1 MTERLKNKYY
11 CSKKLFIA
19 DMQRI
24 FSNCRAYN
32 AADTEYVKCANTLE
46 RFFFNKIREF
56 GIIEK

>member
-32 AADTEYVKCANTLE
+32 AADTEYVKGANTLE

-56 GIIEK
+56 GIIDK